1 MVLTL
6 ILPAKLNPELDP
18 NAIFAESAVAK
29 TGVAAVAA
37 LTNLALPVPLT
48 PSSFDAWKSTLPLVE
63 LMFTPVAAY
72 TPNMLLAP
80 LST

>member
-29 TGVAAVAA
+29 TGVAAIAA
-37 LTNLALPVPLT
+37 LTNLVVPVPPI
-48 PSSFDAWKSTLPLVE
+48 PSIFDAWNKTLPLVE
-63 LMFTPVAAY
+63 LMLTPEVA
-72 TPNMLLAP
+72 
-80 LST
+80 